1 MTQDS
6 KTSTTTS
13 DPIDAAPQSLPSSWY
28 RSIPMFE
35 LERRAIYSRKWML
48 VTHKLRFSK
57 AGNYVRFTEAGFS
70 FFLCMNRQGELNGF
84 HNICRHR
91 AFPIVS
97 RDSGSVSIFSCKYHG
112 WSYGLNGKLAKAP
125 RFETVPT
132 FNKEK
137 NGLFPVHVHIDA
149 MGFVWVNLE
158 AEEVPSAPWGEDFD
172 GVDLQDRY
180 SQFDVSKYRFD
191 HEWGMKGEYNW
202 KTLADNYNECY
213 HCSVAHPGVAAISDL
228 AAYSVNTAGGH
239 IQHFSKAK
247 PGKPNVPTS
256 ATTTSMEYEVY
267 RHIESSDEAF
277 TEINVLY
284 KQVLKE
290 DKDLCDGA
298 QRNLNAGIFTNG
310 KLHPLNEKGP
320 LYFQKLV
327 KSTVMAH
334 RAEEKTVG
342 GEIWPAKPK
351 VEISGD
357 LEDEIN
363 FCDELSCEK
372 VPDELAW

>member
-247 PGKPNVPTS
+247 PGKPNGAVASTWLFPNTS
-256 ATTTSMEYEVY
+256 IT
-267 RHIESSDEAF
+267 F
-277 TEINVLY
+277 T
-284 KQVLKE
+284 
-290 DKDLCDGA
+290 
-298 QRNLNAGIFTNG
+298 
-310 KLHPLNEKGP
+310 
-320 LYFQKLV
+320 
-327 KSTVMAH
+327 
-334 RAEEKTVG
+334 
-342 GEIWPAKPK
+342 
-351 VEISGD
+351 
-357 LEDEIN
+357 
-363 FCDELSCEK
+363 
-372 VPDELAW
+372 PDFFYI

>member
-1 MTQDS
+1 
-6 KTSTTTS
+6 
-13 DPIDAAPQSLPSSWY
+13 
-28 RSIPMFE
+28 
-35 LERRAIYSRKWML
+35 
-48 VTHKLRFSK
+48 
-57 AGNYVRFTEAGFS
+57 
-70 FFLCMNRQGELNGF
+70 
-84 HNICRHR
+84 
-91 AFPIVS
+91 
-97 RDSGSVSIFSCKYHG
+97 
-112 WSYGLNGKLAKAP
+112 
-125 RFETVPT
+125 
-132 FNKEK
+132 
-137 NGLFPVHVHIDA
+137 
-149 MGFVWVNLE
+149 
-158 AEEVPSAPWGEDFD
+158 
-172 GVDLQDRY
+172 
-180 SQFDVSKYRFD
+180 
-191 HEWGMKGEYNW
+191 
-202 KTLADNYNECY
+202 
-213 HCSVAHPGVAAISDL
+213 
-228 AAYSVNTAGGH
+228 
-239 IQHFSKAK
+239 
-247 PGKPNVPTS
+247 
-256 ATTTSMEYEVY
+256 MEYEVY